1 MILQL
6 CYASERIESEQEL
19 LQDLSDILATARKFN
34 LQQQIHGVL
43 YYSMASFSSALKVS
57 LK

>member
-1 MILQL
+1 MMLQL

-34 LQQQIHGVL
+34 LQHQIHGGVVL
-43 YYSMASFSSALKVS
+43 FPWQIFPVP
-57 LK
+57 